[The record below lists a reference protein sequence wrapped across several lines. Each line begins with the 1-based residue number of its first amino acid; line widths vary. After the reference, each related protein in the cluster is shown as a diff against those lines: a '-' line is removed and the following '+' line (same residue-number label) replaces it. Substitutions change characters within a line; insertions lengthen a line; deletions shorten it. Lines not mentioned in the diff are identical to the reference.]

1 MAKSDPRIDAYIDK
15 SADFAQ
21 PILRHI
27 RDVVHTACPDVEETM
42 KWSFPHFDY
51 KGIMVAMAAFKAH
64 CTLNFWHAKEVMGP
78 DAQEGAMGQFGRIT
92 SVKDLPSKK
101 VLTGYVKKAMALKDA
116 GVKPSWAADRAA
128 KAKAKSK
135 ATPKKKAEAD
145 VPEDLAAALAKSKKA
160 AGTFAGF
167 SPSHRREYVE
177 WITEAKREATR
188 AKRVAQTVEWLAEGK
203 PRNWKYIY
211 RMPVS

>member
-1 MAKSDPRIDAYIDK
+1 MAKHDPRVDAYIEK

-27 RDVVHTACPDVEETM
+27 REVVHTACPDVEETM

-51 KGIMVAMAAFKAH
+51 KGIMMSMAAFKAH
-64 CTLNFWHAKEVMGP
+64 CTLNFWHAADVVGP
-78 DAQEGAMGQFGRIT
+78 EAEEGAMGQFGRIA

-116 GVKPSWAADRAA
+116 GVKPSWAADRSA
-128 KAKAKSK
+128 KAKAKSR
-135 ATPKKKAEAD
+135 TSPKKKAE
-145 VPEDLAAALAKSKKA
+145 PEIPAELAAALTKNKKA
-160 AGTFAGF
+160 ATTFQAF

-177 WITEAKREATR
+177 WITEAKRDATR

-203 PRNWKYIY
+203 PRNWKY
-211 RMPVS
+211 M